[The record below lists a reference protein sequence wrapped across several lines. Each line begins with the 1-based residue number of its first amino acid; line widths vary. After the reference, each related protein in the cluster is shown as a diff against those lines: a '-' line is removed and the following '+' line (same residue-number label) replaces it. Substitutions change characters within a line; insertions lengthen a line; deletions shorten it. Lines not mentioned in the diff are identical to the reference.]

1 MRRYLQYL
9 CARLFKAL
17 QPKPDHERE
26 NVFLKQLLHRV
37 TVESL
42 EDQSK
47 ADAMERIAELIEAR
61 RMAGSGPWATSEE
74 VLRQT
79 DHLLDIAA
87 SKLGDAA
94 AGARLRETL
103 IADSYRLTETT
114 TPITAQGAYGDIE
127 LALQNVEWRREV
139 NMSWLEFSR
148 WGIQQIILISRLYYV
163 KNPIIQRGIN
173 VAAHYVFGRGV
184 EITSPDE
191 AAAKVLKD
199 FFERN
204 EKTLGQVALTDLER
218 RKYYDGNLFF
228 VFFADKADKGKV
240 NIRTIDATEIQEVVT
255 NPEDTDTPWFYKRVW
270 TERTFDLK
278 SGQTATNTR
287 TLWYPA
293 LGYEDTRNPATIG
306 EYDVM
311 WDQPIYHQ
319 KVGAVAKWNFGCPLV
334 YAALDWAKQS
344 VRFLQHCATVKQSLA
359 QVSMLLTTK
368 GGQQALQGAK
378 GQLQTTVNTGA
389 NAWDTN
395 PTAVDASVF
404 ASGPGTKLEAFNTKG
419 AGGDPEEVRRF
430 ILMAAMV
437 FGLPETFF
445 SDVQTGNLATATSL
459 DRPTELNFL
468 EKQESWRQ
476 FFVIC
481 AKFVLKVS
489 AGAPSGVLRESLHT
503 SGVAETFQVQ
513 EAARVWVGGTNGRW
527 VMRAATTPKPGV
539 VEIVVTFPAIVE
551 GDVPALVGAAVAA
564 VTTGL
569 LDDKVAAEQLY
580 ALLPDVKDGQE
591 IANAQYPDTIEQRAK
606 KKADDAAALAAAATA
621 PKTAPVAESAAL
633 AKRLVESITQSR
645 DAKLEGFRADLAGM
659 REYVESSLSKII
671 EKVKPAEPPTVT
683 VNAQIHQANGTRTII
698 PVRDSEG
705 RIISMEAKTN

>member
-1 MRRYLQYL
+1 MRRYLQTL
-9 CARLFKAL
+9 CARLFRAL
-17 QPKPDHERE
+17 QPKPDHEKE

-37 TVESL
+37 TLESL
-42 EDQSK
+42 EDLGK
-47 ADAMERIAELIEAR
+47 AEAMERMSELIEAR

-87 SKLGDAA
+87 ARMGDAG
-94 AGARLRETL
+94 AGERLREVAL
-103 IADSYRLTETT
+103 RETS
-114 TPITAQGAYGDIE
+114 ITAQGAYGDIE

-148 WGIQQIILISRLYYV
+148 WGIQQIILISRLYYI

-184 EITSPDE
+184 EVTSPDE
-191 AAAKVLKD
+191 KAAAVLKD

-204 EKTLGQVALTDLER
+204 QKTLGQVALTDLER

-228 VFFADKADKGKV
+228 VFFADTASKGKV
-240 NIRTIDATEIQEVVT
+240 DIRTIDATEIQDVVT
-255 NPEDTDTPWFYKRVW
+255 DPEDTDTPRFYKRVW

-278 SGQTATNTR
+278 NGNTATKTH

-293 LGYEDTRNPATIG
+293 VGYEETKSPPTIG
-306 EYDVM
+306 SDKVM
-311 WDQPIYHQ
+311 WDQPILHV
-319 KVGAVAKWNFGCPLV
+319 KCGAVAKWNFGCPLV

-359 QVSMLLTTK
+359 QVSMLLTSK

-378 GQLQTTVNTGA
+378 GQLQTTVNTGS
-389 NAWDTN
+389 NIWDTN

-437 FGLPETFF
+437 FGIPETFF

-468 EKQESWRQ
+468 EKQQSWEQ
-476 FFVIC
+476 TITSIC
-481 AKFVLKVS
+481 KFVLKVS
-489 AGAPSGVLRESLHT
+489 AGAPSGALRESLFAA
-503 SGVAETFQVQ
+503 GVKTPVQ
-513 EAARVWVGGTNGRW
+513 IVEAKRVWEGGINGRF
-527 VMRAATTPKPGV
+527 VMRAAAKPTPGV

-551 GDVPALVGAAVAA
+551 GDVPDLMQATLAAAQ
-564 VTTGL
+564 TGK
-569 LDDKVAAEQLY
+569 LDDKVIAEQCY
-580 ALLPDVKDGQE
+580 SLLPDVKNGQE
-591 IANAQYPDTIEQRAK
+591 IADAQYPDTVEQRAQ
-606 KKADDAAALAAAATA
+606 KKADDAKALAAAAA
-621 PKTAPVAESAAL
+621 PKPTLVAESAAL
-633 AKRLVESITQSR
+633 AKKLVESISKTNDSQIAGLR
-645 DAKLEGFRADLAGM
+645 DFVEKGFESVGVAITGMLEKL
-659 REYVESSLSKII
+659 
-671 EKVKPAEPPTVT
+671 KPTEPASVT
-683 VNAQIHQANGTRTII
+683 VNAQIHQANGTRTIV
-698 PVRDSEG
+698 PVRDAAG
-705 RIISMEAKTN
+705 RIIRMESTESELVTK